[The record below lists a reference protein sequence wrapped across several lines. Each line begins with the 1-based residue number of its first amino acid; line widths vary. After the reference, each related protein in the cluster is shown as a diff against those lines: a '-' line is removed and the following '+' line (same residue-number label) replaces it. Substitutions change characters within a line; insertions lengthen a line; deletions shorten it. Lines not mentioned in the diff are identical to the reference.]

1 MPNWATAYDFET
13 VTVSNTGIGFT
24 ATKYRPADTSRKA
37 TTVLLTVEGDSLR
50 FRLDGTNPTAS
61 VGHLVTA
68 GGSVTLEGYDN
79 IKNFRAI
86 RVTTDATVR
95 VSFMR

>member
-13 VTVSNTGIGFT
+13 VTVSSTGIGFT
-24 ATKYRPADTSRKA
+24 ASKYLPSDGSRKA
-37 TTVLLTVEGDSLR
+37 TTALLTVEGDSLR
-50 FRLDGTNPTAS
+50 FRLDGTAPTAAI
-61 VGHLVTA
+61 GHLVPA
-68 GGSVTLEGYDN
+68 GGSLTLEGYDN